1 MEQNG
6 TKWNEMERRLPQKTL
21 YLCREEKKQAHMLQ
35 KSKTFANLAVSFSN
49 ERRHTRKAFAL
60 IRRKIC
66 KFTVERAKEASSC
79 VEYITPSPVDGQ
91 HIPAGV
97 SLFSFFFPRVLQ
109 NLPAKNG
116 KKAPLFIYPSRS

>member
-1 MEQNG
+1 
-6 TKWNEMERRLPQKTL
+6 
-21 YLCREEKKQAHMLQ
+21 MLQ
-35 KSKTFANLAVSFSN
+35 KSKTIANLAMSFRN

-66 KFTVERAKEASSC
+66 KFTVERAKEISSC
-79 VEYITPSPVDGQ
+79 NEYIMPSAVDAQ

-116 KKAPLFIYPSRS
+116 KRRLHFFMPLFNAPSHS

>member
-1 MEQNG
+1 
-6 TKWNEMERRLPQKTL
+6 
-21 YLCREEKKQAHMLQ
+21 MLQ
-35 KSKTFANLAVSFSN
+35 KSKTIAKLAVSFSN

-66 KFTVERAKEASSC
+66 IFTVERAKEVSSC
-79 VEYITPSPVDGQ
+79 NEYIMPSAVGGR

-97 SLFSFFFPRVLQ
+97 SLFSFLFPRVLQ

-116 KKAPLFIYPSRS
+116 KKAPLFYAPF

>member
-1 MEQNG
+1 
-6 TKWNEMERRLPQKTL
+6 
-21 YLCREEKKQAHMLQ
+21 MLQ
-35 KSKTFANLAVSFSN
+35 KSKTLANSAVSFRN

-66 KFTVERAKEASSC
+66 KFTVERAKETSSC
-79 VEYITPSPVDGQ
+79 DEYIMLSAVDGR
-91 HIPAGV
+91 HIPTGV
-97 SLFSFFFPRVLQ
+97 SLISFLFPRVLQ

>member
-1 MEQNG
+1 
-6 TKWNEMERRLPQKTL
+6 
-21 YLCREEKKQAHMLQ
+21 MLQ
-35 KSKTFANLAVSFSN
+35 KSKTLANLAVSFSN

-66 KFTVERAKEASSC
+66 KFTVGRKKVASSC
-79 VEYITPSPVDGQ
+79 DEYIMPSAVGGR

-97 SLFSFFFPRVLQ
+97 SLFSFLFPRVLQ

-116 KKAPLFIYPSRS
+116 KKAPLFYAPSHS